1 MGRAKPLRPVI
12 PEMALAH
19 ELLVAVPNSWARFEE
34 VGPGQ
39 WMGTGKVEIRAFD
52 HDRQLAVLE
61 WLLDAEWLESISST
75 HTRTDRTLGE
85 RLLDL
90 LERFGA
96 LDFAVPAQPPT
107 VSSGAQGAGGFTINA
122 HGEFT
127 DRLGY
132 PVEPNEVLIR
142 SGVTITPTADG
153 ENILLRL
160 AGLRAI
166 LRASQALSADHAD
179 TAKDIL
185 ITYFGTR
192 RR

>member
-12 PEMALAH
+12 REMALAH
-19 ELLVAVPNSWARFEE
+19 ELLVAVPNSWARFKEA
-34 VGPGQ
+34 GPGQ

-61 WLLDAEWLESISST
+61 WLLDAEWLESSSST
-75 HTRTDRTLGE
+75 HTRTDRTRGE

-127 DRLGY
+127 DRRGY
-132 PVEPNEVLIR
+132 PVEPNEVLIPVR
-142 SGVTITPTADG
+142 SHHRPHGRWREHPPSARRSAGDPAG
-153 ENILLRL
+153 EPGPVRRPRGYRRGYSHHLP
-160 AGLRAI
+160 
-166 LRASQALSADHAD
+166 
-179 TAKDIL
+179 
-185 ITYFGTR
+185 R